1 MNWYLTVLKRY
12 TVFNG
17 RAGRPE
23 YWYFLLFNV
32 IASIALAI
40 LDNVLGLVPKG
51 TNVGVL
57 GAIYSLAVILP
68 GIAVA
73 IRRMHD
79 INRSGWWVLISAIPI
94 VGWIIF
100 IIWAAR
106 ESDAGPN
113 QYGQGPEPAL
123 A

>member
-1 MNWYLTVLKRY
+1 V
-12 TVFNG
+12 
-17 RAGRPE
+17 
-23 YWYFLLFNV
+23 
-32 IASIALAI
+32 LAI
-40 LDNVLGLVPKG
+40 LDNVLGLVPSG

-57 GAIYSLAVILP
+57 GAIYSLAVLLP
-68 GIAVA
+68 SIAVA

-106 ESDAGPN
+106 ESDPGPN
-113 QYGQGPEPAL
+113 QYGQGPEPAI